1 MARRNSST
9 SDRET
14 PGNAREADT
23 ADKPKIPVLR
33 ADRIYGHAAPDRMHA
48 RDKADRDMPTGTK
61 VRQPLTQPPLRRK
74 KK

>member
-1 MARRNSST
+1 M
-9 SDRET
+9 
-14 PGNAREADT
+14 

-61 VRQPLTQPPLRRK
+61 VRQPLTQPPRRRK